1 MPNTEDLEPGTAHMP
16 FGRFFGR
23 VAAQQDF
30 AGFRLAR
37 FVPNVPKRAVQRHRH
52 EEAHFVFVLAGT
64 YETRARPTL
73 EGARPRVIYSPPGTT
88 HRDCFADEDLSRAAF
103 ATLSVSAPTRVGV
116 ESATRLPDEEV
127 CLPDS
132 AVGLARQILS
142 EARGVAGAGPVDDLS
157 ECIAEALCL
166 ELLLRSTAGHDPS
179 GAPAWL
185 GRARELLRDT
195 WLDGGPRS
203 VGAIAAELGV
213 HPVHLARRF
222 RNHYGQTPG
231 EYLRQC
237 RLERARWLLRRSS
250 VGLAE
255 IAMVAGFS
263 DQSHFTHAFRRR
275 FGASPGAFRR
285 N

>member
-1 MPNTEDLEPGTAHMP
+1 MPNTEDLGPGTAHMP

-23 VAAQQDF
+23 LAEQQDL

-37 FVPNVPKRAVQRHRH
+37 FTPNVPKRAVQRHHH

-64 YETRARPTL
+64 YESRARPARD
-73 EGARPRVIYSPPGTT
+73 GAKPRVIYSPPGTT

-103 ATLSVSAPTRVGV
+103 ATLSVSATTRAGF
-116 ESATRLPDEEV
+116 ESTTKLPDEEV

-132 AVGLARQILS
+132 AVGLVRQILS
-142 EARGVAGAGPVDDLS
+142 EARGLDGAGPVDDLS
-157 ECIAEALCL
+157 ECITEALCL
-166 ELLLRSTAGHDPS
+166 ELLLRSAAGHDEA

-203 VGAIAAELGV
+203 VGAIAAAIGV

-222 RNHYGQTPG
+222 RHHFGQTPG

-237 RLERARWLLRRSS
+237 RLERARWLLSKSS

-255 IAMVAGFS
+255 IAMAAGFS
-263 DQSHFTHAFRRR
+263 DQSHFTHAFRKG